1 MKVRLVF
8 VRNCTARYS
17 EDGYYV
23 HLREL
28 KTQGLAWQIMLS
40 ILIYKYSSYEEIK
53 YNTGQLPAEGEN
65 YVRRSKES
73 DRRKRTRL

>member
-28 KTQGLAWQIMLS
+28 KTQGLA
-40 ILIYKYSSYEEIK
+40 
-53 YNTGQLPAEGEN
+53 
-65 YVRRSKES
+65 
-73 DRRKRTRL
+73 